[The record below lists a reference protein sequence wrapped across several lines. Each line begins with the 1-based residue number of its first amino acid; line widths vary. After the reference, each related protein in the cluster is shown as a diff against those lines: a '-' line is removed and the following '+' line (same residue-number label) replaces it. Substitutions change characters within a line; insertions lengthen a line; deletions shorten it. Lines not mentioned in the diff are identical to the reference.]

1 MTISIAATCTSALSA
16 ALSAL
21 TAAAHRPMAAI
32 GAWHQA
38 QRDYH
43 LLCRMEES
51 ALRDLGLTSS
61 DLRDATAVG
70 LFGDPT
76 SIIASRAAER
86 HHRRNR

>member
-1 MTISIAATCTSALSA
+1 MTISITATCTSAVSA
-16 ALSAL
+16 GLSAL
-21 TAAAHRPMAAI
+21 TAATRRPMAAI
-32 GAWHQA
+32 GAWYQA

-86 HHRRNR
+86 HQRRNR

>member
-1 MTISIAATCTSALSA
+1 MTISITATCTSTLSA
-16 ALSAL
+16 MTSVARRSI
-21 TAAAHRPMAAI
+21 AAI

-43 LLCRMEES
+43 LLCQMEES
-51 ALRDLGLTSS
+51 ALRDLGLNGS

-76 SIIASRAAER
+76 SILASRAAQR
-86 HHRRNR
+86 HRRRDC

>member
-1 MTISIAATCTSALSA
+1 MTISITATCTTALSTF
-16 ALSAL
+16 S
-21 TAAAHRPMAAI
+21 AAARRPMAAF
-32 GAWHQA
+32 GAWYQA

-43 LLCRMEES
+43 LLCRMDES

-76 SIIASRAAER
+76 SIIAGRAAER
-86 HHRRNR
+86 YQRRNR

>member
-1 MTISIAATCTSALSA
+1 MTISITATCTSALSTV
-16 ALSAL
+16 S
-21 TAAAHRPMAAI
+21 AAARRPMAAI
-32 GAWHQA
+32 AAWYQA

-43 LLCRMEES
+43 LLCQMEEG
-51 ALRDLGLTSS
+51 ALRDLGLSSS

-86 HHRRNR
+86 HRRRNR